1 MALSARTATS
11 SANTAVNRARGRS
24 DSRTVIVRVG
34 IRGARARSEEW
45 VRWRTGVTPGPS
57 TRVVLI
63 RAWVLRPTGA
73 RGIGADTVM
82 HGGRARGAGAEE
94 VDGAAGGGAVGGTDD
109 GECVAEDVAD
119 VEVAGRIRFE
129 YRAVGVGLTV
139 GAHVGYADLA
149 IEAGT
154 EVSAAGCG
162 AGVGVVV
169 EGVVCIL
176 GVAGPCNG

>member
-1 MALSARTATS
+1 
-11 SANTAVNRARGRS
+11 
-24 DSRTVIVRVG
+24 
-34 IRGARARSEEW
+34 
-45 VRWRTGVTPGPS
+45 
-57 TRVVLI
+57 
-63 RAWVLRPTGA
+63 
-73 RGIGADTVM
+73 M

-109 GECVAEDVAD
+109 GERVAEDVAD
-119 VEVAGRIRFE
+119 IEVAGRIRFE

-139 GAHVGYADLA
+139 GAHVGYTDLA
-149 IEAGT
+149 IEAST

-176 GVAGPCNG
+176 GVAGPCNGEAVRSVACSAGDCANA